1 MQNIWQC
8 ISHSSGSPAECW
20 GLFLDKDLVQIHPC
34 LAADFDYFVWD
45 LSPRPRGL
53 KGVNLILLS
62 HEWLQQCSKYCS
74 SHLLPLVYYLT
85 CADWILKA
93 SYNISG
99 SLNIAYDGWQPNAK
113 IKFPLECALLVP
125 EGIHLTT
132 EQYATAVYTKPSTLP
147 LSISIPTMGV
157 TGKTD
162 LSA

>member
-1 MQNIWQC
+1 M
-8 ISHSSGSPAECW
+8 
-20 GLFLDKDLVQIHPC
+20 
-34 LAADFDYFVWD
+34 
-45 LSPRPRGL
+45 
-53 KGVNLILLS
+53 
-62 HEWLQQCSKYCS
+62 
-74 SHLLPLVYYLT
+74 T

-99 SLNIAYDGWQPNAK
+99 SLNIARDGWKPNAK

-147 LSISIPTMGV
+147 LSISIPTTGV